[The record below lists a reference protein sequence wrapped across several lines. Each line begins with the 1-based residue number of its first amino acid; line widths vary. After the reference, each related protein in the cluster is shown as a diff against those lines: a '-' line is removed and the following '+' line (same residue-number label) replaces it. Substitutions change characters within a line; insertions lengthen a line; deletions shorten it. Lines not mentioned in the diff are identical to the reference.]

1 MDQRQE
7 KASENLGR
15 AISEVVQS
23 DLYGAAEATHARIF
37 INGEPTNFMVVIFAQ
52 TPEAAAAIKERAL
65 TAMPHE
71 CAAIDT
77 GHRGMGGLADMLAQ
91 QPGGKPFVFDNG
103 PSYHQFIVGPSGSG
117 MSHTAAAEIVK
128 SNCKMSTKLHIVP
141 SGQEEN

>member
-23 DLYGAAEATHARIF
+23 GLYGAAEATHAHAF

-52 TPEAAAAIKERAL
+52 APEAAAAIKERAL

-77 GHRGMGGLADMLAQ
+77 EHRGMAGLADMLTQ
-91 QPGGKPFVFDNG
+91 QSGGKPFVFDNG
-103 PSYHQFIVGPSGSG
+103 PSYNQFVVGPSGSG
-117 MSHTAAAEIVK
+117 MTHTAAAEIVK
-128 SNCKMSTKLHIVP
+128 SNCVIVEKLQLSP
-141 SGQEEN
+141 SQRGEN